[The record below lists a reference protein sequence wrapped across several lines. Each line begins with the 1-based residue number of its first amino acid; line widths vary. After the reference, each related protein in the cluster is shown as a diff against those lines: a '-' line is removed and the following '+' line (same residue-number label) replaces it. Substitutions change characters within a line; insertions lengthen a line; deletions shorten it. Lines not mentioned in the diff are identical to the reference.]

1 MSDQLT
7 NDLIS
12 LIFDT
17 GQVLKEKARAKA
29 NFQECSFLHIQT
41 LHHIKDRKETN
52 MKDLAN
58 YLHITPPS
66 TTSLINSLVAK
77 GFITRLNDETDRR
90 LIQLK
95 ITSSGLELLKDN
107 LKRVTKAMEE
117 NINKLSAN
125 EKKEF
130 INILN
135 KISK

>member
-1 MSDQLT
+1 MSDKLT

-17 GQVLKEKARAKA
+17 SQALKEKTRAKT
-29 NFQECSFLHIQT
+29 NFQECSFLHIQI
-41 LHHIKDRKETN
+41 LHHIKDRKVTN

-77 GFITRLNDETDRR
+77 GFVTRLNDETDRR

-95 ITSSGLELLKDN
+95 ITFTGSELLKDN

-117 NINKLSAN
+117 NINKLNAS
-125 EKKEF
+125 EKKDF

>member
-1 MSDQLT
+1 MSDKLT

-12 LIFDT
+12 LIFNT
-17 GQVLKEKARAKA
+17 GQVLKEKARSKTE
-29 NFQECSFLHIQT
+29 FKECSFLHIQI
-41 LHHIKDRKETN
+41 LHYIKDRKITN

-77 GFITRLNDETDRR
+77 GFVSRLNDEADRR

-95 ITSSGLELLKDN
+95 ITSSGLELLKGN
-107 LKRVTKAMEE
+107 LKRVTDTMKE
-117 NINKLSAN
+117 NINKLNAS
-125 EKKEF
+125 EKKDF